1 MAKARR
7 ISGLNKSDPY
17 SSAAAKIVGVRVGE
31 LLDHARGVLDVEDIK
46 RVHDMRVATRRLR
59 AALEIF
65 GPCFPERELKAALR
79 QVKSLADALGER
91 RDRDV
96 AIDALETITGSMAAP
111 DRLGIETLIVR
122 LRAEQATAN
131 EALARFV
138 TQDNQAARCEQL
150 TELVANAQ
158 PTLAGDG
165 EAEALEAAWLP
176 RRVDAANNGAGM
188 HAVGEGV

>member
-7 ISGLNKSDPY
+7 IPGLNQSDPY

-31 LLDHARGVLDVEDIK
+31 LLDHARDVLDVDDIK

-65 GPCFPERELKAALR
+65 GPCFPRRELKAALR
-79 QVKSLADALGER
+79 QVKALADALGER

-96 AIDALETITGSMAAP
+96 AIDALETIAESMTAP
-111 DRLGIETLIVR
+111 DRHGIETLIVR
-122 LRAEQATAN
+122 LRVEQATAN

-138 TQDNQAARCEQL
+138 TADNLGSLCDQL
-150 TELVANAQ
+150 TELVASAQ
-158 PTLAGDG
+158 PAPPGDEEAKTL
-165 EAEALEAAWLP
+165 ETAWLP
-176 RRVDAANNGAGM
+176 KRVGATL
-188 HAVGEGV
+188 